1 MNNNTKLKLISM
13 SCCKEEFLKTKKGYK
28 YVELI
33 FGRKPVEKKK
43 VEKRPAPVVEKE
55 NIEVP
60 EDKMLDAD
68 K

>member
-1 MNNNTKLKLISM
+1 M
-13 SCCKEEFLKTKKGYK
+13 SCCKEDILNLRKGYK
-28 YVELI
+28 YYELL

-43 VEKRPAPVVEKE
+43 VEKRPAPVVEKK

-60 EDKMLDAD
+60 EDKMPDAD